1 MLKIMLFRFLPATGF
16 KTFFMRNILLAVFLV
31 VGTLVLNAQNTSD
44 SIPEPEFMNQVF
56 AWGKDKKLISL
67 EKKDA
72 EYVSKTKAAGFGGSK
87 QMYQM
92 VGDRSAVIL
101 SPDDLMF
108 VVSTAGGGA
117 MGMDP
122 SSQFSLVKFETKKD
136 KRQAVAAEY
145 GGMMKKP
152 KTVDSELELSFK
164 KIREGVIGIV
174 PAKPLEKGEY
184 AFLNKLSIQGGGMSM
199 KLEAFAFSVQ

>member
-1 MLKIMLFRFLPATGF
+1 MQKIMLFRFLPVTGF
-16 KTFFMRNILLAVFLV
+16 NTFFMKIILLTVFLV
-31 VGTLVLNAQNTSD
+31 VGTLLMNAQNATD

-92 VGDRSAVIL
+92 DGDKSAVTL
-101 SPDDLMF
+101 SPDNLMF
-108 VVSTAGGGA
+108 AVSTAGGGG

-122 SSQFSLVKFETKKD
+122 SSQFALVKF
-136 KRQAVAAEY
+136 
-145 GGMMKKP
+145 
-152 KTVDSELELSFK
+152 
-164 KIREGVIGIV
+164 
-174 PAKPLEKGEY
+174 
-184 AFLNKLSIQGGGMSM
+184 
-199 KLEAFAFSVQ
+199 